1 MEEGAFT
8 VSEPFAPAPAIP
20 SWKRALDLLCILVA
34 SPLLLPVMALISV
47 FIKIISPGPVL
58 FKQERIGFLGRSFN
72 CLKFRTMQV
81 DASVA
86 SHENYFKKLIQSEAP
101 MTKKDILGDPRLFPL
116 ASALRA
122 SGMDELPQVINILR
136 GEMSLVGPR
145 PCLRYEYEDY
155 LPWQKRR
162 FNTLPGIT
170 GLWQVSG
177 KNRTTFSKMI
187 DLDISYVANRCLWL
201 DLKIMLK
208 TVPVLALQCF
218 ELLQKRLRKLLS
230 R

>member
-1 MEEGAFT
+1 
-8 VSEPFAPAPAIP
+8 
-20 SWKRALDLLCILVA
+20 
-34 SPLLLPVMALISV
+34 MALISV